1 MCKIMFP
8 HVENSTENRGW
19 NDTWVRKKITGSK
32 ENAFSFKICR
42 AKKYE
47 AHESGMK
54 TQKASDME
62 REVPATQRTDSGN
75 GQGSKIERSF
85 FSIVY
90 LMS

>member
-32 ENAFSFKICR
+32 ENVFSFKICR

-47 AHESGMK
+47 AHESGKK

-62 REVPATQRTDSGN
+62 RGRYQPLR
-75 GQGSKIERSF
+75 GQ
-85 FSIVY
+85 IVV
-90 LMS
+90 MDREAK